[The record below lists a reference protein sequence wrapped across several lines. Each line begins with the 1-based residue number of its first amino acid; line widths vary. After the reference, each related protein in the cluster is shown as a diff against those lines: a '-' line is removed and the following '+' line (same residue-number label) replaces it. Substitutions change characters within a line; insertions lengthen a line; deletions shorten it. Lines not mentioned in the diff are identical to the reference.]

1 MRKIKFEKQLKYLE
15 QYEKQRLITL
25 KQIVALHQHSNSN
38 LSKETSIK
46 LNLSVE
52 FIEWFFYRQRSIAR
66 ELIKKI
72 RKKAKKDKE
81 KQLEVKL
88 ERSAHKS
95 QEIEKSLKKEPIFT

>member
-1 MRKIKFEKQLKYLE
+1 LE

-25 KQIVALHQHSNSN
+25 KQIVAVHQHSNPN

-72 RKKAKKDKE
+72 RKKAQKDKE

-88 ERSAHKS
+88 ERSADDN
-95 QEIEKSLKKEPIFT
+95 QEIQIILKKEPIFT